1 MKKSALLFVLLTT
14 ILGACSTSKSASAS
28 DTGNQAR
35 PEANTSTTPQ
45 AIATKSG
52 KTIPSTKT
60 EALMGVP
67 ERPLVRKKSDKTVE
81 QMFDAATVKRD
92 SF

>member
-1 MKKSALLFVLLTT
+1 MKKSALLLIVLTT

-28 DTGNQAR
+28 DAGNQAR
-35 PEANTSTTPQ
+35 TEANTSTTPQ
-45 AIATKSG
+45 TIASKSG
-52 KTIPSTKT
+52 KNVPLSKA
-60 EALMGVP
+60 ESLMGVP